1 MPATLFK
8 KGSGTG
14 VFLWYL
20 QNFQEHLFYR
30 APLVAASQSFGYIL
44 QLTNATN
51 AIQMQTASTES
62 ADVERGMW
70 VMEKPVVTLR
80 KQLLDLVRNFTLK

>member
-1 MPATLFK
+1 M
-8 KGSGTG
+8 
-14 VFLWYL
+14 
-20 QNFQEHLFYR
+20 
-30 APLVAASQSFGYIL
+30 AASQSFGYFL

-62 ADVERGMW
+62 ADVEKDMW
-70 VMEKPVVTLR
+70 VMEKPVATLR